1 MNLSARLNKLER
13 IDNAGRVI
21 VMWRRAGEDNVAAHA
36 RWCAEHPD
44 QPAPSQDD
52 TSIMIVKWADP
63 DEGAPQ

>member
-13 IDNAGRVI
+13 IDNTGRVI
-21 VMWRRAGEDNVAAHA
+21 VMWRRAGEDNVAANA

-44 QPAPSQDD
+44 QPAPSPDD
-52 TSIMIVKWADP
+52 TNVMIVKWADP

>member
-21 VMWRRAGEDNVAAHA
+21 VMWRRADEDNDAAHA

-44 QPAPSQDD
+44 QA
-52 TSIMIVKWADP
+52 
-63 DEGAPQ
+63 GAQPGRHQHHDCEVGRP

>member
-13 IDNAGRVI
+13 TDSAGRMI
-21 VMWRRAGEDNVAAHA
+21 VMWRRPGEDNMAAHA

-44 QPAPSQDD
+44 QPAPSPDD
-52 TSIMIVKWADP
+52 TNVMIVKWADP